1 MRALRFAANGLW
13 RELRSG
19 ELVVLLL
26 ALVIAVGSIT
36 AISFLTDRIGKA
48 VGRQATEVLAADV
61 RLGSGRP
68 LDEQPVRLA
77 ASIGIDTAEAMNFP
91 SVVFAGETNA
101 LTNLKAV
108 SVRYPLRGE
117 LRLAEKL
124 FGTPFVADSVPAPGT
139 AYADAALMARLGVDV
154 GDNIEVGAL
163 TLRLAAVVVY
173 RPDQSPGFSGL
184 APTLLINM
192 SDISASGLIVE
203 GSRVSYTQMF
213 AGDEAS
219 IERFTEALKETLPEG
234 VRLQDRADAGSQLSN
249 AIDRA
254 GRFLSLASLVSLI
267 LAAVAVAMA
276 ARRYAERRL
285 DTAALMKTFG
295 ASQSFVL
302 QVGVI
307 HLFVIAAAGS
317 GLGALLGFG
326 AERGLSSLLSGWLR
340 GDLPAASWEAAVP
353 GIATAVIL
361 LAGFALPSLFRLGD
375 TPPLRVLRHDL
386 APPPTSIF
394 VTYGAALLAMGALVW
409 WAVRDTALLVSIVGG
424 TVVTALVL
432 YGAGRLLVGLLSR
445 FRGNVGVSWRYGLAN
460 ISRRGGNS
468 AIQVVAFGLGLMVLL
483 LLTLVRNDLLS
494 GWRATI
500 ADDAPNQFL
509 INIQP
514 DERDSIRQLLAAE
527 QMPPATFVPLVR
539 GRITAIN
546 GESPSERGQMRGEG
560 RGRIGREINLSWS
573 ETLDPSN
580 EVVDGQFWSADH
592 DGAPE
597 VSVDEEVAAEMGLV
611 VGDTLSFNFAGETVT
626 AEVTS
631 LRKIDWDSFK
641 PNFFMVLSPAGM
653 RALPQTYITSL
664 YVSSEQRGVL
674 LKLVRAHPSVS
685 VIDIEAAIGQ
695 VRGIIDKATLAVQ
708 YVFLFT
714 LAAGL
719 VVLFAAIQ
727 STLDERRYE
736 SALLRTFG
744 ASRSTVLLGILAEF
758 SALGLLAGFCAA
770 SGATVIGIVIA
781 KQLFQLDIAP
791 NPLLW
796 LAGLLGGW
804 LIVGLSGTLAARSAA
819 DTPPVKTLR
828 AG

>member
-1 MRALRFAANGLW
+1 MRALRFAATGLW

-48 VGRQATEVLAADV
+48 VARQATEVLAADV
-61 RLGSGRP
+61 RLGAGRP
-68 LDEQPVRLA
+68 LDDQPIRLA
-77 ASIGIDTAEAMNFP
+77 ASLGIDTAEALNFP
-91 SVVFAGETNA
+91 SVVFSGETNA

-108 SVRYPLRGE
+108 SARYPLRGE
-117 LRLAEKL
+117 LRLADQL
-124 FGTPFVADSVPAPGT
+124 FGTPYVAKAVPSPGT
-139 AYADAALMARLGVDV
+139 AFADAALMARLGVDV
-154 GDNIEVGAL
+154 GDTVEVGAL
-163 TLRLAAVVVY
+163 SLQLEAVVVY

-184 APTLLINM
+184 APTLLVNID
-192 SDISASGLIVE
+192 DIPASGLLVE

-213 AGDEAS
+213 AGNDAD
-219 IERFTEALKETLPEG
+219 IARFSDALRETLPEG

-302 QVGVI
+302 QVGII
-307 HLFVIAAAGS
+307 HLLVIAVVGS

-326 AERGLSSLLSGWLR
+326 AERGLSTLLSGWLR
-340 GDLPAASWEAAVP
+340 GELPAASWQAAIP
-353 GIATAVIL
+353 GVATAVIL

-409 WAVRDTALLVSIVGG
+409 WAVRDTALLISIVGG
-424 TVVTALVL
+424 TLVTALVL

-514 DERDSIRQLLAAE
+514 GERDSIRQLLAE
-527 QMPPATFVPLVR
+527 EDMPPAAFVPLVR

-546 GESPSERGQMRGEG
+546 GESPASRQQENGDG

-580 EVVDGQFWSADH
+580 EVVDGQFWAADY
-592 DGAPE
+592 DGAPQ
-597 VSVDEEVAAEMGLV
+597 VSVDEEVAAEMGLGL
-611 VGDTLSFNFAGETVT
+611 GDTLSFNFAGETVT
-626 AEVTS
+626 ARITS
-631 LRKIDWDSFK
+631 LRNIDWDSFK

-653 RALPQTYITSL
+653 RELPQTYITSL

-685 VIDIEAAIGQ
+685 VIDIEAAIAQ

-744 ASRSTVLLGILAEF
+744 ASRRTVLLGILAEF
-758 SALGLLAGFCAA
+758 SALGLLAGLCAA
-770 SGATVIGIVIA
+770 SGATVIGMVIA
-781 KQLFQLDIAP
+781 KQLFQLEIAP

-796 LAGLLGGW
+796 FAGLFAGW
-804 LIVGLSGTLAARSAA
+804 FIVGVSGTLAARSAA

-828 AG
+828 AA